1 MKIKLTLTSL
11 GLICLTALIVLA
23 IAMVAII
30 NSKVT
35 NKLEGVLW
43 TIPAKIYS
51 RPLELAEGSRVNLN
65 HLEKEL
71 KILSYEEVSGS
82 LNSPCLLY
90 TSDAADE

>member
-71 KILSYEEVSGS
+71 RLMDKVSWCIKH
-82 LNSPCLLY
+82 LETKKERMFN
-90 TSDAADE
+90 